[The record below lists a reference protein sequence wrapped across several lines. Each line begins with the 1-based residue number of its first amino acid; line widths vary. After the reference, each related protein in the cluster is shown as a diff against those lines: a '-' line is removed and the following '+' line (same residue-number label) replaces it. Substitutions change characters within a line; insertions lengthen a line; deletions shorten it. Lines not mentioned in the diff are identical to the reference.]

1 MEQHS
6 IIIRINNVALL
17 ICLYIANNVALC
29 NDIENFKHL
38 IAAKIIIM
46 NQSVVL
52 PCRTMN
58 SKFIRLDKYIL
69 QTCSN
74 L

>member
-17 ICLYIANNVALC
+17 ICLYIANNVALY
-29 NDIENFKHL
+29 NDIENFKHW

-46 NQSVVL
+46 NQYN
-52 PCRTMN
+52 M
-58 SKFIRLDKYIL
+58 DG
-69 QTCSN
+69 
-74 L
+74 

>member
-17 ICLYIANNVALC
+17 ICLYIANNVALY

-38 IAAKIIIM
+38 IAAKTIIM
-46 NQSVVL
+46 NQYN
-52 PCRTMN
+52 M
-58 SKFIRLDKYIL
+58 DG
-69 QTCSN
+69 
-74 L
+74 